1 MKINNVV
8 LMDTTRQGPYSEV
21 SQQLLDEMCEKFEPG
36 KIPVLDG
43 PTGTIRIP
51 NHIGA
56 VEDLWNEDGVLY
68 AQINL
73 GDMSFDFEAEG
84 KLMSVS
90 LPQRKPKIEKSKA
103 QAKKEKAKKRKKK
116 KRKKR

>member
-73 GDMSFDFEAEG
+73 GDMSFDFEPEG

-90 LPQRKPKIEKSKA
+90 LPQRKPKPAVKHR
-103 QAKKEKAKKRKKK
+103 KKPKK